1 MSKNGTWPGNVA
13 MESLSNMDSAGSCDS
28 VISTNSVWSE
38 DSMEHLSAEEKAC
51 LMYLEETIEALE
63 VREDSGISNDEPDV
77 WSKTE
82 PQDQLRGNDVPIEI
96 LESGSHAISRP
107 SSHAAADP
115 PPTGLPTES
124 KTVHH
129 AANQISKP
137 QFASTSVVDLKEDLT
152 VETDPP
158 VSDPA
163 GYTTSLTEKT
173 TKDSKLDGDA
183 VPENFTNSA
192 EALEI
197 SLDVIPPPTDF
208 MDEPDLDLPPDMM
221 TVVPPPVNGSAKQK
235 PTVDLKQM
243 HLRASLKKSFVSP
256 SAEDSPSKHS
266 EVASLIPQMGPSPEF
281 SEPRSPPAVAPKPKK
296 LPSNIILKSQKT
308 PTPVSHGN
316 PGHSVLSQGDRMLL
330 DPQKVRIEA
339 LRKLGLLKD
348 NVKESR
354 GSQSHSPPVSPVAPH
369 TPPITPSLTPGNNP
383 LSALAPQ
390 TSVSAPVV
398 LLSAASAS
406 PPIQDADILP
416 APAAFSD
423 PTDPSGNKLPAVT
436 FSTPPNTP
444 PALLKQ
450 LTPPKVVSM
459 KAATLERSGLGLS
472 SQMSSQWLSERV
484 SDDQDPKQLRNTRP
498 RPASLGSGKDFSS
511 TKGEGLVQS
520 GPSDSR
526 KPLPTQAFHHRGSA
540 KLPRSQGISVL
551 ICPRAENE
559 EDRREALKKERVS
572 QKKEVKFWFKKAKLS
587 MHRGNLQ
594 AASSFLH
601 QAVALA
607 HQTHN
612 NQAIIYTYS
621 QMANLAYIQGHLD
634 SAEKLF
640 KAAMSF
646 MLAGGTP
653 EDDNAVIEMSLKLAT
668 IYAEQNKA
676 ELAEH
681 GFRFCMESLEAKLEK
696 HKELP
701 EDEKTEEQEV
711 LRKDTHLLLG
721 LCLDSRARYRASM
734 LHLNQAGED
743 YRKALDICR
752 QEHGETH
759 PQTLVLMSDL
769 ATILDLQG
777 RHDDALVLIQQ
788 AVDLSHSMEHPDH
801 HVLLG
806 NLAGVLLHTGRL
818 EDSVR
823 FYQEALGLAR
833 QAGDQAAVKQI
844 QEGLKEVKKRRSQER
859 NDPTEEVAQ

>member
-13 MESLSNMDSAGSCDS
+13 MESSSNMDSAGSCDS

-63 VREDSGISNDEPDV
+63 VQEDSGISNDEPDV
-77 WSKTE
+77 CPKTE
-82 PQDQLRGNDVPIEI
+82 PQDQLRRNDVPIEI
-96 LESGSHAISRP
+96 FESGSHAISRP
-107 SSHAAADP
+107 TTHAAADP

-129 AANQISKP
+129 AANHISKP
-137 QFASTSVVDLKEDLT
+137 QFAFTSVVDLKEDLKL
-152 VETDPP
+152 VTDPP

-173 TKDSKLDGDA
+173 TKGSKLDGDA
-183 VPENFTNSA
+183 DPENFTNSA
-192 EALEI
+192 QALEI

-208 MDEPDLDLPPDMM
+208 MDEPDLDLPPDTM
-221 TVVPPPVNGSAKQK
+221 TMVPPPVNSSTKQK

-243 HLRASLKKSFVSP
+243 HLRASLKKPFVSS

-266 EVASLIPQMGPSPEF
+266 EVASLIPQMGPPFEF
-281 SEPRSPPAVAPKPKK
+281 SEPRSPPAVAPKPK

-348 NVKESR
+348 NVKESSPVGSPKLPLNSDAYR

-406 PPIQDADILP
+406 PPIQDADVLP

-423 PTDPSGNKLPAVT
+423 PMDPSGNKLPAVT

-459 KAATLERSGLGLS
+459 KSATLERSGLGLS

-498 RPASLGSGKDFSS
+498 RPASLGSGKDISS

-559 EDRREALKKERVS
+559 EDRREALKK
-572 QKKEVKFWFKKAKLS
+572 
-587 MHRGNLQ
+587 
-594 AASSFLH
+594 
-601 QAVALA
+601 
-607 HQTHN
+607 
-612 NQAIIYTYS
+612 
-621 QMANLAYIQGHLD
+621 
-634 SAEKLF
+634 
-640 KAAMSF
+640 
-646 MLAGGTP
+646 
-653 EDDNAVIEMSLKLAT
+653 
-668 IYAEQNKA
+668 
-676 ELAEH
+676 
-681 GFRFCMESLEAKLEK
+681 
-696 HKELP
+696 
-701 EDEKTEEQEV
+701 
-711 LRKDTHLLLG
+711 LG
-721 LCLDSRARYRASM
+721 LLRD
-734 LHLNQAGED
+734 
-743 YRKALDICR
+743 
-752 QEHGETH
+752 
-759 PQTLVLMSDL
+759 
-769 ATILDLQG
+769 
-777 RHDDALVLIQQ
+777 
-788 AVDLSHSMEHPDH
+788 
-801 HVLLG
+801 
-806 NLAGVLLHTGRL
+806 
-818 EDSVR
+818 
-823 FYQEALGLAR
+823 
-833 QAGDQAAVKQI
+833 
-844 QEGLKEVKKRRSQER
+844 
-859 NDPTEEVAQ
+859 